1 MFVAVAMHRS
11 VKQNWKQ
18 LPSYS
23 FGGLMEERRN
33 SRVDPTKVTPPDDQD
48 EGAKLMLGGA
58 VAKGRKPPTTGHER
72 GQRGILIP
80 ARQVWPAR
88 LPGAEILKATPKRS
102 LPQRPKVLRS
112 NHLGVLPKALQN

>member
-1 MFVAVAMHRS
+1 MHRS

-23 FGGLMEERRN
+23 FGGLTEERRN

-58 VAKGRKPPTTGHER
+58 DAKGRKPPTCGHER

-80 ARQVWPAR
+80 ARQLWPAR
-88 LPGAEILKATPKRS
+88 LPGAEILKATPEQS
-102 LPQRPKVLRS
+102 FCLTFYAFDMASIVIANNAPLTQQTVS
-112 NHLGVLPKALQN
+112 N